1 LVAASPLLGGRRG
14 TVMVIGCMPDPQ
26 QLLVNVDWDGNG
38 WQARA
43 TGAGWGWLLTAARG

>member
-1 LVAASPLLGGRRG
+1 
-14 TVMVIGCMPDPQ
+14 MVIGCMPDPQ